1 MRLTSFEPPVEK
13 LGLASLGKPA
23 IVGAIALVV
32 MVAVVAGRIMI
43 DTATANVFEVEP
55 AREQVEKTEQFEQ
68 ANPGAVYVHVAGCV
82 ASPGVVELQEG
93 ARVGDAVAAAG
104 GFAPDAAEDAVNLA
118 RVVKDGEQVY
128 IPSTDQAL
136 SDSAEQGPGRE
147 AQAGQTAT
155 GGQAALVNINTAG
168 STELQSLPGIGPS
181 TAAKI
186 VDYRNANGSF
196 SACEDLKNVSGI
208 GDKKYEAIE
217 GLICV

>member
-1 MRLTSFEPPVEK
+1 
-13 LGLASLGKPA
+13 
-23 IVGAIALVV
+23 
-32 MVAVVAGRIMI
+32 MVASPKEARSREHAPYVVRTPCRKARPRFSWQAGNRGR
-43 DTATANVFEVEP
+43 DS
-55 AREQVEKTEQFEQ
+55 ARGDGGSRCR
-68 ANPGAVYVHVAGCV
+68 PHHDRYCHRHVHVAGCV

-93 ARVGDAVAAAG
+93 ARVDDAVAAAG
-104 GFAPDAAEDAVNLA
+104 GFSPDAAEDAVNLA

-136 SDSAEQGPGRE
+136 SDSAEQGPGWE